1 MIIDKK
7 RGRGNRIFIRVQFL
21 SIDGVEIEDLYE
33 FNFLYKWLLLAS
45 S

>member
-7 RGRGNRIFIRVQFL
+7 RGSGNQIFIRVQFL

-33 FNFLYKWLLLAS
+33 FNFYQ
-45 S
+45 